1 MLAEPLTVFNTSLA
15 PVFFMVKVKP
25 FIIGTRNS
33 GEFLYAGAEILR
45 EGGSAIDAV
54 EASTKLVEENPKD
67 DSVGYGGVPNLLGK
81 VELDASIMDGRTLK
95 TGAVGAVKGYPHVI
109 SIARMVMEKTPHVML
124 VGSGAELF
132 AEAMGFKK
140 QNLLTKNAKAAY
152 QSFLKKYADSPIE
165 GEKPWYVNYDV
176 DFGLRDWYD
185 KLTDKQHGTVNIMAI
200 DKRRDICSG
209 VSTSG
214 TAFKFPGR
222 LGDSP
227 IIGAGNYCDNR
238 FGAAACTGRGELSI
252 RLSTARTIVC
262 YMENGMTVRE
272 ACFRGMKDINEL
284 HDKGTMN
291 CLVMDN
297 KGNTMSASTSRE
309 SVHWYMD
316 IESKEPELRNG
327 IYVKE

>member
-1 MLAEPLTVFNTSLA
+1 MAKL
-15 PVFFMVKVKP
+15 KP
-25 FIIGTRNS
+25 FIIGTRNA
-33 GEFLYAGAEILR
+33 GEFLHAGVAILKN
-45 EGGSAIDAV
+45 GGSAIDAV
-54 EASTKLVEENPKD
+54 EASTKLVEINPED
-67 DSVGYGGVPNLLGK
+67 DSVGYAGVPNLLGK
-81 VELDASIMDGRTLK
+81 VELDASIMDGKTLK
-95 TGAVGAVKGYPHVI
+95 TGAVGAVQGYLHVI

-124 VGSGAELF
+124 VGKGAELF
-132 AEAMGFKK
+132 AKTMGFKK
-140 QNLLTKNAKAAY
+140 QNLLTKDAKAKY
-152 QSFLKKYADSPIE
+152 QSFLKKYANLPSD

-200 DKRRDICSG
+200 DKNGNICSG

-238 FGAAACTGRGELSI
+238 FGAAACTGRGELAI
-252 RLSTARTIVC
+252 RLSLARTIVS

-272 ACFRGMKDINEL
+272 ACARGMKDINEL
-284 HDKGTMN
+284 GEKGGMN
-291 CLVMDN
+291 CLAMDN

-316 IESKEPELRNG
+316 IDSKQAEERKG
-327 IYVKE
+327 IWIKE

>member
-1 MLAEPLTVFNTSLA
+1 MIDMA
-15 PVFFMVKVKP
+15 KVKP
-25 FIIGTRNS
+25 FIIGTRNA
-33 GEFLYAGAEILR
+33 GEFLYAGAKVLR
-45 EGGSAIDAV
+45 DGGSAIDAV
-54 EASTKLVEENPKD
+54 EASTKLVEANPKD

-95 TGAVGAVKGYPHVI
+95 TGAVGAVKGYMHVI

-132 AEAMGFKK
+132 AKSMGFKK
-140 QNLLTKNAKAAY
+140 QNLLTKESKAAY
-152 QSFLKKYADSPIE
+152 QSFLKKYADLPKE
-165 GEKPWYVNYDV
+165 GETPWYVNYDV
-176 DFGLRDWYD
+176 DFGLRGWYD

-200 DKRRDICSG
+200 DKKGDICSG

-238 FGAAACTGRGELSI
+238 FGATACTGRGELAI
-252 RLSTARTIVC
+252 RLSLARTILS

-272 ACFRGMKDINEL
+272 ACARGMKDINEL
-284 HDKGTMN
+284 GEKGGMN
-291 CLVMDN
+291 CLAMDN

-309 SVHWYMD
+309 NIHWYMD
-316 IESKEPELRNG
+316 VDSKEAEQRNG
-327 IYVKE
+327 IYIPE